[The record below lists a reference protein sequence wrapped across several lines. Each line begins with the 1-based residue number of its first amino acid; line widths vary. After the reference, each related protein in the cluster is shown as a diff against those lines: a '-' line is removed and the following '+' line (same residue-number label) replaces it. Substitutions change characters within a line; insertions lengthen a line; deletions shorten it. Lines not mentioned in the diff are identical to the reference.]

1 MSVKDSETTLENS
14 IESIL
19 NQTYTDYN
27 FLICDDGSN
36 DETKRILE
44 KYHKMDQRIVIYKNQ
59 ENVGLTRS
67 LNRLLKYSDRK
78 YIARQDADD
87 ISDKNRLKIQLS
99 FLENSS
105 YGVCTTRSKDIDS
118 MRPIPGISYYFPKK
132 FVMRY
137 KNPFIHGSLLIESK
151 ILSDIGFYDEKFFFA
166 QDYKLFYDLY
176 LQGYNIATL
185 NKFLYFLNTKNNIS
199 TNHFQEQKKY
209 SDEVKYLIRKD
220 F

>member
-1 MSVKDSETTLENS
+1 M
-14 IESIL
+14 
-19 NQTYTDYN
+19 
-27 FLICDDGSN
+27 ICK
-36 DETKRILE
+36 ETKRILE
-44 KYHKMDQRIVIYKNQ
+44 KYQKIDKRIVVYKNQ
-59 ENVGLTRS
+59 ENIGLTKS

-87 ISDKNRLKIQLS
+87 ISDKNRFKIQLS
-99 FLENSS
+99 FLEKTS
-105 YGVCTTRSKDIDS
+105 YGICTTRSRDVNS
-118 MRPIPGISYYFPKK
+118 MRPIPGFSYYLPKK

-137 KNPFIHGSLLIESK
+137 KNPFIHGSLLIERT
-151 ILSDIGFYDEKFFFA
+151 IISDVGFYDEKFYYA

-199 TNHFQEQKKY
+199 NNHFQEQKKY
-209 SDEVKYLIRKD
+209 SDIVKNLIRKN